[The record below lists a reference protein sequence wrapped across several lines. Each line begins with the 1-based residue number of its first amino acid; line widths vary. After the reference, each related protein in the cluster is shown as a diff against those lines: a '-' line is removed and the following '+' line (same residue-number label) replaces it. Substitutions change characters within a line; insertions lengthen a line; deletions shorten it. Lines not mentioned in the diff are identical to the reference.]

1 MDSAEE
7 FIVPGVRSP
16 GGREADGDDN
26 GCDGL
31 GTAPNAKG
39 LNACSLLVVA
49 FCPVDCC
56 CTLGCKKSVNEG
68 LGVGCRRDDGS
79 CIDPSGWNGRGMN
92 PLVRHGKAGYGT
104 P

>member
-1 MDSAEE
+1 MDSADE
-7 FIVPGVRSP
+7 FMVPG
-16 GGREADGDDN
+16 GHEADGDDN

-39 LNACSLLVVA
+39 LNACSPLVVT

-68 LGVGCRRDDGS
+68 LGVGCRSGGGS
-79 CIDPSGWNGRGMN
+79 NGDCTGCDGRGMN
-92 PLVRHGKAGYGT
+92 PLVKLGKVGYGT